1 MLIVTQRI
9 APLGGRGL
17 ELKKVI
23 GTIVSNELEPLLSA
37 TNALGEHSQRSWLWD
52 PRAVSLSRR

>member
-1 MLIVTQRI
+1 M
-9 APLGGRGL
+9 APLGGLGL

-37 TNALGEHSQRSWLWD
+37 TNALGEHSRS
-52 PRAVSLSRR
+52 S